1 MLRQKRVTPVRPR
14 VFAPAIHTPLHE
26 AAAEFVAWTVAVG
39 LSSETARI
47 RRAALDRFAAWCDG
61 QAVCLPA
68 RLTHNH
74 LEAYQAHLAVYRK
87 ADGNLI
93 AATTRA
99 ARMNPVLAFCRWLSR
114 EGLVEDDPA
123 KRLVM
128 PRQARRLPSRVP
140 TAQEIEEILD
150 EPDPLTP
157 SGIRDRAVL
166 ETLYSTALRRM
177 ELARLELKDLNLN
190 ALLVYVR
197 SGKGARDRVVPLGG
211 RAGQWIH
218 TYLGEVRPVLSNGDK
233 NRTLFL
239 TDYGEPFE
247 RNRLGDMV
255 RRHVV
260 NSGFPGRGAC
270 HLFRHSCATHMLE
283 NGADIRFIQEML
295 GHAHLSTT
303 EIYTRVSIGKLQ
315 DVHRVTHPACATCAG
330 SAQMDGARTGQPV
343 PNWLRLVGKL
353 GSGY

>member
-14 VFAPAIHTPLHE
+14 ICKPALQTPMHE
-26 AAAEFVAWTVAVG
+26 AARKFVAWTVGVG
-39 LSSETARI
+39 MSSETAKI

-61 QAVCLPA
+61 QAVGSPA
-68 RLTHNH
+68 QLNHSH
-74 LEAYQAHLAVYRK
+74 LEAYQRYLAAYRK

-114 EGLVEDDPA
+114 ESLVEDDPG

-128 PRQARRLPSRVP
+128 PRQVRRLPGRVP
-140 TAQEIEEILD
+140 TVQEIDEILG
-150 EPDPLTP
+150 EPDPQTP

-177 ELARLELKDLNLN
+177 ELARLEMRDLNLS

-197 SGKGARDRVVPLGG
+197 AGKGARDRVVPLSG
-211 RAGQWIH
+211 RAAQWIH
-218 TYLGEVRPVLSNGDK
+218 RYLGEVRPLLSSAAGE
-233 NRTLFL
+233 RTLFL

-247 RNRLGDMV
+247 KNRLGDMV

-260 NSGFPGRGAC
+260 NSDFPGRGAC

-295 GHAHLSTT
+295 GHAQLSTT
-303 EIYTRVSIGKLQ
+303 EIYTRVSIGKLK

-330 SAQMDGARTGQPV
+330 SA
-343 PNWLRLVGKL
+343 
-353 GSGY
+353 

>member
-1 MLRQKRVTPVRPR
+1 MPDPQ
-14 VFAPAIHTPLHE
+14 TPLRE
-26 AAAEFVAWTVAVG
+26 AAARFVAWTVAVG
-39 LSSETARI
+39 MSPETARI

-61 QAVCLPA
+61 QAVGSPA
-68 RLTHNH
+68 QLTHNH
-74 LEAYQAHLAVYRK
+74 LEAYQGYLAAYQK

-93 AATTRA
+93 AASTRA

-114 EGLVEDDPA
+114 ESLVEDDPG

-128 PRQARRLPSRVP
+128 PRQVRRLPSRVP
-140 TAQEIEEILD
+140 TVQEIDEMLA

-177 ELARLELKDLNLN
+177 ELARLELRDLNLD

-197 SGKGARDRVVPLGG
+197 SGKGARDRVVPLGE
-211 RAGQWIH
+211 RAAQWIH
-218 TYLGEVRPVLSNGDK
+218 RYLGEVRPLLSNGPGD
-233 NRTLFL
+233 RTLFL
-239 TDYGEPFE
+239 TDYGERFE
-247 RNRLGDMV
+247 KNRLGDMV

-295 GHAHLSTT
+295 GHAQLSTT
-303 EIYTRVSIGKLQ
+303 EIYTRVSIGKLK
-315 DVHRVTHPACATCAG
+315 DVHRVTHPA
-330 SAQMDGARTGQPV
+330 
-343 PNWLRLVGKL
+343 WLPHD
-353 GSGY
+353 SP